1 MDDCNTSALHHEH
14 RTRSLGRSADS
25 ANGVSVRSSKSLSR
39 NAGSS
44 RTGSVSFNKCS
55 SGRFSKSSGTVRSN
69 HWEEDQY
76 FGEDFAKASSGNHSD
91 GVYDRFGSANASGYD
106 DVFGGPPKYASPN
119 FKTQPSMYEE
129 IFRMPP
135 KVLSA
140 SKLSD
145 LPVFDPPSYSNDE
158 VFGGASVFKGSAA
171 AAGVRYE
178 DIFGGGLPI
187 GPTHVG
193 ATELFGTLE
202 TRSFGKLHRSL
213 RRKSLNSVLQKK
225 EDKTQQP
232 ADCKSEQIGSNISSS
247 SSTVSFNDVNVLLR
261 PERSS
266 ERASNQI
273 SRNGVIQRDSTKGST
288 HHSCKGPGAAFIQTR
303 SSAPAKENSREA
315 HVTELPK
322 VNLLRKSDSSL
333 TRDWLESDDAVLQ
346 RHKESKHEKHSAK
359 EFYRNGQVRSFA
371 GANQQTSFYE
381 HVHGS
386 NHPLPARSK
395 TSVAGATYVVGGEEL
410 TTENTSAV
418 NLHSKKSHG
427 STPYSRLTTT
437 DTLQQR
443 EEDAKLAEVGKE
455 NEEEE
460 YASVDGSVSSY
471 EEVQISSNLS
481 SEIFTSD
488 NLQQAEDLTRLA
500 DTSEERQ
507 TEQLRRENGVPHKG
521 KDREVVE
528 RNAKS
533 VQEATSWGEKA
544 REAPAKEKHTDERER
559 KEGTASVREKH
570 REKREQKRSELLEE
584 REKQAKDAK
593 DYLANV
599 THTKAVVDIQRKENG
614 AMEEGKKGTY
624 RTEKASRIQELERR
638 AIVDALERRE
648 KEVREERE
656 RERLRRESELERQRE
671 REREREK
678 DRMEVERATKEAKEK
693 AAFEA
698 QAMLERLAFD
708 ARERAERAAMDRT
721 PAEARVRATSERA
734 DRATVERVAAEARA
748 RAERV
753 ALERVQ
759 AEARGR
765 RGERTAVERDS
776 TDVCERGD
784 RATAENLASGREYSW
799 RKTISTAEVSYKTN
813 VRDFV
818 FGKGFTNGE
827 ARNTTGVSSV
837 LKNVSSTITAD
848 DSRSFSASN
857 FPEVEGETAERR
869 QGRWER
875 HQRTLERAAKALA
888 EKNQRDLEVQ
898 QEQAEKH
905 RIAGM
910 LDAEIRRWSAGKQGN
925 LRALLSTLQNVLW
938 RESGW
943 QPVSLT
949 DLISPAAVKKAYRK
963 ATLCVHPDKVQQKGA
978 SVQQKYTAEKVFDLL
993 KEAWNKFNLEEQC

>member
-1 MDDCNTSALHHEH
+1 MTNPTVSPPPA
-14 RTRSLGRSADS
+14 RS
-25 ANGVSVRSSKSLSR
+25 
-39 NAGSS
+39 
-44 RTGSVSFNKCS
+44 
-55 SGRFSKSSGTVRSN
+55 
-69 HWEEDQY
+69 
-76 FGEDFAKASSGNHSD
+76 
-91 GVYDRFGSANASGYD
+91 
-106 DVFGGPPKYASPN
+106 
-119 FKTQPSMYEE
+119 
-129 IFRMPP
+129 
-135 KVLSA
+135 
-140 SKLSD
+140 
-145 LPVFDPPSYSNDE
+145 PPSHHRIPSSVTATDSESYLP
-158 VFGGASVFKGSAA
+158 GGNA
-171 AAGVRYE
+171 
-178 DIFGGGLPI
+178 
-187 GPTHVG
+187 
-193 ATELFGTLE
+193 
-202 TRSFGKLHRSL
+202 
-213 RRKSLNSVLQKK
+213 
-225 EDKTQQP
+225 
-232 ADCKSEQIGSNISSS
+232 
-247 SSTVSFNDVNVLLR
+247 
-261 PERSS
+261 
-266 ERASNQI
+266 
-273 SRNGVIQRDSTKGST
+273 
-288 HHSCKGPGAAFIQTR
+288 
-303 SSAPAKENSREA
+303 
-315 HVTELPK
+315 
-322 VNLLRKSDSSL
+322 
-333 TRDWLESDDAVLQ
+333 
-346 RHKESKHEKHSAK
+346 

-813 VRDFV
+813 VRASSAPRPRYGMSDFV